1 MLVSI
6 CIPTY
11 SRLDYLK
18 EAVHSVFAQTF
29 RDFEICVS
37 LDPKPSGPDQEI
49 ESWCRKTAQE
59 NLSFRYLVNEKN
71 VGLSGNWNVLA
82 NMAKGDYVII
92 IGDDDSLEPQY
103 LENVTKNIGRYHPDV
118 VFTDQNFIDSDAK
131 ILDELTEEMSAV
143 YFRKGL
149 QSGLLSDP
157 VETVLRNTVPMSSS
171 IIRRELILKYPYDPS
186 LNTPELEVFLK
197 IAASGGVF
205 EYVARR
211 VANYRVHP
219 GSATSGGLKLHY
231 MLRNIIPVEVH
242 EKYENLKYELISS
255 KMIPAVN
262 ICIREGN
269 ISLGKTL
276 LGSKYYPSD
285 KNHLKMI
292 QKLLFYCPTFI
303 AKKII

>member
-1 MLVSI
+1 MLVSV

-18 EAVHSVFAQTF
+18 EAVDSVFAQTF
-29 RDFEICVS
+29 RDFEICVA
-37 LDPKPSGPDQEI
+37 LDPKPSGPDQDI
-49 ESWCRKTAQE
+49 DKWCRELAQI
-59 NLSFRYLVNEKN
+59 NPSFRYLANERN
-71 VGLSGNWNVLA
+71 VGLSGNWNVLV

-92 IGDDDSLEPQY
+92 IGDDDSLEPEY
-103 LENVTKNIGRYHPDV
+103 LENVAKNIPRHHADV
-118 VFTDQNFIDSDAK
+118 VFTDQNFIDSDGK
-131 ILDELTEEMSAV
+131 VMHDLTEEMSTV
-143 YFRKGL
+143 YFRRGL
-149 QSGLLSDP
+149 PSGVLPDP
-157 VETVLRNTVPMSSS
+157 VETVLKNSVPMSSS
-171 IIRRELILKYPYDPS
+171 IIRRSQLLKFPYDPS

-197 IAASGGVF
+197 IAAGGGVF
-205 EYVARR
+205 EYVAKR

-231 MLRNIIPVEVH
+231 MLRNIIPVEVPQ
-242 EKYENLKYELISS
+242 KYEKLKYDLIAS

-269 ISLGKTL
+269 IGLGKIL

-285 KNHLKMI
+285 KKHLKVI